1 MKTIPQYLS
10 LFLVAIFLIGC
21 AKKLEIIE
29 PPVDF
34 QFVTIKDGDTFLS
47 LAKQYN
53 SSEKFA
59 WRIEE
64 FNRSNQLSHGKELII
79 PLKAFRSGGLTSQGY
94 QLVPVLSYHNFSKG
108 FSHNK
113 LTVSAK
119 DFKEQLSYLKNNN
132 YHVITMDQLIEFL
145 KFGQV
150 PKKSVLISI
159 DDGWISSYKIA
170 YPILRDFG
178 FSATLFIPSH
188 FIESGKRSAVS
199 WGQIREMVSD
209 NTIDIQCHTKSHR
222 DLSTIKYN
230 ESFTDYIQ
238 AVEQDILHSKQTI
251 YDRIG
256 KEVTALA
263 YPFGNTNP
271 LVLEIIKKFGYKA
284 AFTVKRKGNP
294 FYKQSLLLNRA
305 MIFGTF
311 NINRF
316 AKNLKTF
323 EEFRI
328 IESEPI
334 DTLPTLG
341 TIALTNPEEYE
352 RKKQWRTALL
362 AWKLR
367 RDRMLSE
374 KLINSKKPGSQSL
387 NDSLL
392 KAKKKVFQ
400 LTVKLNDIAKQY
412 YSVALKNLDHKNAKK
427 SLLQALLYR
436 PDSQAPINLF
446 QTQMGRRNPLIYQV
460 KENDSFSSIAKQLYQ
475 DPKKAILIPFFN
487 DNIKDEND
495 LVPGIKLTL
504 PKIPVGTKI
513 KLSTRAKG
521 CNVVLTKAPK
531 QMAIEFYEKAVED
544 FNHDQVSK
552 AIENLEIAVCLNPKY
567 GQALEMQEMLKSL

>member
-1 MKTIPQYLS
+1 MKKILQFLS
-10 LFLVAIFLIGC
+10 LFLVVIFLNGC

-34 QFVTIKDGDTFLS
+34 QFVTIKGGDTFQS

-53 SSEKFA
+53 GSEKLA
-59 WRIEE
+59 WRIKE
-64 FNRSNQLSHGKELII
+64 FNGSNQLSPGKELII
-79 PLKAFRSGGLTSQGY
+79 PLKAFRSGGLTSHGY

-199 WGQIREMVSD
+199 WDQIKEMVSD

-238 AVEQDILHSKQTI
+238 AVEQDILHSKNTI
-251 YDRIG
+251 NEKLG

-271 LVLEIIKKFGYKA
+271 LVMDIIEKYGYKA
-284 AFTVKRKGNP
+284 AFTVKRKSNP

-316 AKNLKTF
+316 AKNLNTF

-328 IESEPI
+328 TESEPI

-352 RKKQWRTALL
+352 NKKQWRTALL

-367 RDRMLSE
+367 RDRILSE
-374 KLINSKKPGSQSL
+374 KLIDSKKSDSQSL

-392 KAKKKVFQ
+392 KAKQKVFQ
-400 LTVKLNDIAKQY
+400 LTAKMNDIANQY
-412 YSVALKNLDHKNAKK
+412 YSAALKNIDNEKAKK
-427 SLLQALLYR
+427 LLLQTLLYR
-436 PDSQAPINLF
+436 PNSLAPINLF
-446 QTQMGRRNPLIYQV
+446 QTQMGKRNPLIYQV
-460 KENDSFSSIAKQLYQ
+460 KENDSFSSIAKQIYQ
-475 DPKKAILIPFFN
+475 DRKKAILIPFFN
-487 DNIKDEND
+487 DNIKNESD

-504 PKIPVGTKI
+504 PKIPVGTRI
-513 KLSTRAKG
+513 KRSTGAKG
-521 CNVVLTKAPK
+521 CNIVLTKAPK

-544 FNHDQVSK
+544 FNHDRISK
-552 AIENLEIAVCLNPKY
+552 AIGKLEIAICLNPKY
-567 GQALEMQEMLKSL
+567 SQALEMLEMLKSL